1 MYKSND
7 RIVLSVIG
15 IVVMMTACGCETNKT
30 RTAEGAVIGGVIGA
44 AAGSIIGHQ
53 SGETGEGAAIGA
65 AAGILGGSLIGSQIE
80 KNPEQPAPSAPART
94 PASQPAASAFNAQQM
109 SLEQIVALTEEGV
122 HEDVIIDRILM
133 SNSRFSLS
141 AEDKAYLKQQGVSD
155 KVINAMATAQ

>member
-1 MYKSND
+1 MKRAFES
-7 RIVLSVIG
+7 IAFVGIG
-15 IVVMMTACGCETNKT
+15 IVFAVAVSGCQSNKS
-30 RTAEGAVIGGVIGA
+30 RAAEGAVIGGVLGA

-80 KNPEQPAPSAPART
+80 KSPAQPAATAPAPDT
-94 PASQPAASAFNAQQM
+94 QPAASAFNPQQM
-109 SLEQIVALTEEGV
+109 SLEQIITLTREGV

-141 AEDKAYLKQQGVSD
+141 SADTAYLKQQGVSD
-155 KVINAMATAQ
+155 KVIGVMTSAR